1 MNISPQYLAGFLDGE
16 GCFRASIRHRRGSI
30 EASVS
35 IEIAQVNLRILELIR
50 ADYGGT
56 ILRKTNGLNKD
67 AGIIHI
73 YRLSWYSL
81 DDIRSLLL
89 LVAPYLICKK
99 TQAELLLA
107 YTARHSSASRTR
119 YTAEDWAMLAQIP
132 ILNKQQY
139 SV

>member
-16 GCFRASIRHRRGSI
+16 GCFRASIHHRRGSV
-30 EASVS
+30 EATVS
-35 IEIAQVNLRILELIR
+35 IEIAQVNLRILELIC
-50 ADYGGT
+50 AEYGGT
-56 ILRKTNGLNKD
+56 IRRVTNGLNKD
-67 AGIIHI
+67 GDVNNIH
-73 YRLSWYSL
+73 RLNWYSL
-81 DDIRSLLL
+81 DDIRALLL
-89 LVAPYLICKK
+89 LVTPHLICKK
-99 TQAELLLA
+99 AQAEILLD